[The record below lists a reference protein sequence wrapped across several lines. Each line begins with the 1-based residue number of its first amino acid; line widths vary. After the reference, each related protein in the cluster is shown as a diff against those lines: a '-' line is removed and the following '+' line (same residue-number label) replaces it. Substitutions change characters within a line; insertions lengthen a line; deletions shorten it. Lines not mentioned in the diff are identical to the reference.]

1 MRHNVVDTLEYVNL
15 YSPAARWQSLVRE
28 YSLLCG
34 GDRRAAAADFSF
46 LEHILCRWLEEEE
59 TVANDIS

>member
-1 MRHNVVDTLEYVNL
+1 MAEFGQRIF
-15 YSPAARWQSLVRE
+15 AA
-28 YSLLCG
+28 YCG
-34 GDRRAAAADFSF
+34 GDQRAAAADFSF